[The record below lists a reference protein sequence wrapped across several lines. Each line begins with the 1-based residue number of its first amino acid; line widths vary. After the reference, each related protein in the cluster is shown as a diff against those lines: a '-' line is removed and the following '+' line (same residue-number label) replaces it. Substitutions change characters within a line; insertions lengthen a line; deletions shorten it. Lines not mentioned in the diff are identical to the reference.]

1 MGNVLDAV
9 SCITD
14 AAAIA
19 GIPAQRPISAM
30 STRSNGWLA
39 AVSACLAIG
48 VWSSALEAQDTRTVL
63 DRYQLDVWR
72 AQDGVRLSFTSN
84 LVQTHDGYLWL
95 STQSGLTRFDGLH
108 FKTFD
113 GTNTPALRG
122 RPNLQTYPLLEDRRH
137 TLWIGSDAGLV
148 TYDGASFSSLS
159 RDSTFGTDLV
169 NAAALDSAGRVL
181 AITRLGRLFHVSGT
195 AALEMVPRTSVGS
208 LGSSM
213 TVDVHGDIWI
223 AAGAQGAY
231 RVHHDTILPA
241 VFPKGAQLQEV
252 TRIVATPDSAL
263 WLGTATSIVHLKNG
277 VVRRIPL
284 PAREALAAVSCFAIG
299 RDGTLWIGTE
309 GAGLFRF
316 DGNALTRLS
325 RRDGLSD
332 DRVIDVLV
340 DHDGNVW
347 IATRDGL
354 NRLRPVAFASY
365 TSSTGLPTDL
375 PGAIL
380 RDASETVWLA
390 PPTGGL
396 FFGNMSDGRA
406 TFAVAETVSRSDR
419 ITALA
424 PGRGGSVWAGRLHGS
439 VTRFVAGHAVPSP
452 ALGALPPVTDILEEA
467 NGTLW
472 IGTWH
477 GLFQLNGGVVRV
489 RTAKDGLPDDAVHR
503 VLRDSSGTLW
513 VATQSGVARAKLGE
527 ERFTPVAVPDGGGI
541 RAAVLFEA
549 PAGTIWLGSA
559 SGLARIAGG
568 RPALITTTHGLPE
581 NWVGAAERDSAGGL
595 YLGQLGGLTRVE
607 LRDLLAVADART
619 PALTTVASYP
629 SLDGLPGGDPT
640 AWPHPWSFTD
650 RRGMIW
656 FAMAH
661 GVVMVDPAR
670 LPRSARAPLVTIEQL
685 LVDGSPLPTSGSPT
699 LGAEAQRVELRY
711 TGVDLSNGPGLRFR
725 YRLDGFDTAW
735 VDAGPQRVASYTRL
749 GAGAYRFR
757 VSARAGNGGWSP
769 AESTAEFLVLAPLYR
784 RPWFMGLST
793 LLAALLLWSAHHARL
808 RTRSAA
814 IQAERSRM
822 AREIHDSLLQG
833 FGGIALQ
840 LHAASTRLALRP
852 EQQPL
857 LDRVLALIDRTLT
870 QARATVWEM
879 RLDDSGV
886 TDLSV
891 DCAAAADRILA
902 DSEIAVRV
910 VQHGRTRRLSPEGRA
925 ACLRITEEAL
935 TNVRKHAEATEVTVA
950 FDYNWRRLRLS
961 VTDNGKGDDL
971 SLESPPPGHWGLV
984 GMRERA
990 TQIGGRLS
998 LHSRAGNGTTVSV
1011 ETGYARGIFTWP
1023 EPRDAQD

>member
-1 MGNVLDAV
+1 M
-9 SCITD
+9 
-14 AAAIA
+14 
-19 GIPAQRPISAM
+19 SAF
-30 STRSNGWLA
+30 
-39 AVSACLAIG
+39 LAIG
-48 VWSSALEAQDTRTVL
+48 VSGSALKSQDTHIVL

-122 RPNLQTYPLLEDRRH
+122 RPNLQTYPLLEDAHH
-137 TLWIGSDAGLV
+137 TLWIGSDAGLL
-148 TYDGASFSSLS
+148 TNDGRAFTSLA
-159 RDSTFGTDLV
+159 RDSTFATDLV
-169 NAAALDSAGRVL
+169 NAAVLDSAGRVL
-181 AITRLGRLFHVSGT
+181 MITRLGRLLHVSR
-195 AALEMVPRTSVGS
+195 AAGVQMVSRPSVGS

-213 TVDVHGDIWI
+213 TVDVHGDVWI
-223 AAGAQGAY
+223 AAGAQGAF
-231 RVHHDTILPA
+231 RVHHDSIAAA
-241 VFPKGAQLQEV
+241 VFPRRAQLQEV
-252 TRIVATPDSAL
+252 NRIIATSDSAL
-263 WLGTATSIVHLKNG
+263 WLGTATGIVHLKDG
-277 VVRRIPL
+277 VARRIPL
-284 PAREALAAVSCFAIG
+284 PAREALAAVSCLAMG
-299 RDGTLWIGTE
+299 PDGALWIGTE

-316 DGNALTRLS
+316 DGSVLSRLS

-332 DRVIDVLV
+332 DRVIDVIV

-347 IATRDGL
+347 VATRDGL
-354 NRLRPVAFASY
+354 NRLKSVAFESY
-365 TSSTGLPTDL
+365 TLTTGLPTAL

-380 RDASETVWLA
+380 RDKRGAVWLA

-396 FFGNMSDGRA
+396 FFGSMSSGRA
-406 TFAVAETVSRSDR
+406 TFAAAETVSRSDR

-424 PGRGGSVWAGRLHGS
+424 LGRGGSVWAGRLRGT
-439 VTRFVAGHAVPSP
+439 VTRFVGGHATPSP
-452 ALGALPPVTDILEEA
+452 TIGALPPVTDILEEP

-477 GLFQLNGGVVRV
+477 GLFQMNAGVLRA

-513 VATQSGVARAKLGE
+513 VATQSGVARARPGE
-527 ERFTPVAVPDGGGI
+527 DRFSPVVPDGGGI

-549 PAGTIWLGSA
+549 PVGTIWVGSA
-559 SGLARIAGG
+559 SGLARISGG
-568 RPALITTTHGLPE
+568 RPAVITTAQGLPE
-581 NWVGAAERDSAGGL
+581 NWVGAAERDSIGGL

-607 LRDLLAVADART
+607 LRDLIAVADGRV
-619 PALTTVASYP
+619 PALTTVASYS

-650 RRGMIW
+650 GRGMLW

-670 LPRSARAPLVTIEQL
+670 RPRAARAPLVTIEQL
-685 LVDGSPLPTSGSPT
+685 LIDGASVPLTGSPT
-699 LGAEAQRVELRY
+699 IGAEAQRVELQY
-711 TGVDLSNGPGLRFR
+711 TGVDLTNGPGVRFR
-725 YRLDGFDTAW
+725 YRLDGFDTTW
-735 VDAGPQRVASYTRL
+735 VDAGSQRIASYTRL
-749 GAGAYRFR
+749 GAGSYRFR
-757 VSARAGNGGWSP
+757 VAARAGNGGWSP
-769 AESTAEFLVLAPLYR
+769 AESTTEFRVLAPAWR
-784 RPWFMGLST
+784 RPWFIALT
-793 LLAALLLWSAHHARL
+793 ALAAALLLWSAHHARL

-814 IQAERSRM
+814 IRAERTRM

-857 LDRVLALIDRTLT
+857 VDRVLALIDRTLT
-870 QARATVWEM
+870 QARSTVWEM
-879 RLDDSGV
+879 RLDDTGM

-891 DCAAAADRILA
+891 DCAAAAERILA
-902 DSEIAVRV
+902 DSETAVRV
-910 VQHGRTRRLSPEGRA
+910 VQHGRTRRLSPARRA

-935 TNVRKHAEATEVTVA
+935 TNVRKHAGASEVVVG

-961 VTDNGKGDDL
+961 ITDNGKGDDL
-971 SLESPPPGHWGLV
+971 SLQSQRPGHWGLV

-990 TQIGGRLS
+990 HQVGGRLFLDS
-998 LHSRAGNGTTVSV
+998 EAGKGTTVAV
-1011 ETGYARGIFTWP
+1011 ESGYARGIFTWP
-1023 EPRDAQD
+1023 EPRDTQD